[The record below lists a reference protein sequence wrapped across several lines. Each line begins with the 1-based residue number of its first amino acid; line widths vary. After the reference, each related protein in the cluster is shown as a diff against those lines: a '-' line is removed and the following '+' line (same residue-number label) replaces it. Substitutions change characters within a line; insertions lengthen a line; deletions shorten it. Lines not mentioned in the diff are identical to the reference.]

1 MCGDTGLWVQV
12 FMVDKDSHLTSG
24 TDYELPYTTP
34 SKEEQVLLTTEPTS
48 QPLNGNFLMVLKDIF
63 LLKDKWTVDLFH
75 LLLI

>member
-12 FMVDKDSHLTSG
+12 FMVDKDSHSTPG

-48 QPLNGNFLMVLKDIF
+48 
-63 LLKDKWTVDLFH
+63 
-75 LLLI
+75 